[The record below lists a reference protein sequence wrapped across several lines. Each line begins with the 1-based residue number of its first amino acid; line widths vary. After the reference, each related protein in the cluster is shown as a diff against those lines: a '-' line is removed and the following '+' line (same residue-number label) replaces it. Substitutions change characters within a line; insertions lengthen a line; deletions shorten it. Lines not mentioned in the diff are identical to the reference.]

1 MIIAVV
7 VVVVVTGRLRV
18 GDVVGP
24 VAPAGEIVRAHDIF
38 DPR

>member
-24 VAPAGEIVRAHDIF
+24 VAPAGQVVHT
-38 DPR
+38 